1 MPTAPPTRSK
11 SRRRRD
17 DDQLSQS
24 AFEGKTEKSDQLLV
38 AVDSDADG
46 EQEILEEDADNEMS
60 VRPMPGQ

>member
-1 MPTAPPTRSK
+1 M
-11 SRRRRD
+11 
-17 DDQLSQS
+17 SQS